1 MKYVKSGTFTTKQF
15 SIEETIVETEDV
27 ISIAKDIIKKIT
39 NMPSDVQKEL
49 NLAITNLDEAT
60 EYLGHIKRKTDIA
73 LKFVPQDVQEKE
85 FL

>member
-15 SIEETIVETEDV
+15 SIEETIVETDDV
-27 ISIAKDIIKKIT
+27 ISIAKDIIKKIP
-39 NMPSDVQKEL
+39 NMPSEVQKEL

>member
-15 SIEETIVETEDV
+15 SIEETIIETDDV

-39 NMPSDVQKEL
+39 DVPNDVQKEL

-73 LKFVPQDVQEKE
+73 LKFVPQDIQEKE

>member
-15 SIEETIVETEDV
+15 SIEETIVETDDV

-39 NMPSDVQKEL
+39 NMPSDIQKEL

-60 EYLGHIKRKTDIA
+60 EYLGHIKRKTDMA

>member
-15 SIEETIVETEDV
+15 SIEETIGETDDV

-39 NMPSDVQKEL
+39 DVPNDVQKEL

-60 EYLGHIKRKTDIA
+60 EYLAHIQRKTNMA

>member
-15 SIEETIVETEDV
+15 SIEETIVETDDV

-49 NLAITNLDEAT
+49 NLAITNLDEAI

>member
-15 SIEETIVETEDV
+15 SIEETIGETDDV

-39 NMPSDVQKEL
+39 DVPNDVQKEL

-60 EYLGHIKRKTDIA
+60 EYLEYIKRKTDIA

>member
-15 SIEETIVETEDV
+15 SIEETIVETDDV

-39 NMPSDVQKEL
+39 NVPSDIQEEL

>member
-15 SIEETIVETEDV
+15 SIEETIVETDDV

-39 NMPSDVQKEL
+39 NMPSDIQKEL